1 MLPREDLY
9 VASVLIPG
17 DKLERY
23 DGVEIL
29 HIPTRLTFRA
39 TSERSSHLNLL
50 AALAGLEKKVQEY
63 YQSKGD
69 GH

>member
-9 VASVLIPG
+9 VAPVICPG
-17 DKLERY
+17 DKLGRY
-23 DGVEIL
+23 DGIEIL

-39 TSERSSHLNLL
+39 TAERSTHLNWL

-69 GH
+69 GQ

>member
-1 MLPREDLY
+1 MLPTEDLY
-9 VASVLIPG
+9 VSPVLIPG

-29 HIPTRLTFRA
+29 HIPTRLVYRSV
-39 TSERSSHLNLL
+39 SERSSHLNLK
-50 AALAGLEKKVQEY
+50 AALAGIEKKVKEY
-63 YQSKGD
+63 YQSKRD